1 MVRWVAVGSELSQIS
16 AISDFKKRL
25 KSKRQNNFSNKW
37 FSIREKLN
45 QLDKCIFTMR
55 VYSNRLRTGEN

>member
-1 MVRWVAVGSELSQIS
+1 ME
-16 AISDFKKRL
+16 DFKKRL

-45 QLDKCIFTMR
+45 QLDKCIFAMR